1 MQLFSK
7 IKDSYFENERQI
19 QYDLTYRKNLMNT
32 TNKQAKQNQR
42 HGNKEQTDSDQSWG
56 GGGQWG
62 KEGERS
68 SQGTGIKDPWTWATE

>member
-56 GGGQWG
+56 EGDNGEK
-62 KEGERS
+62 KEKGLVKE
-68 SQGTGIKDPWTWATE
+68 QV